1 MSFFKN
7 NTKNNLN
14 EQEDLMAE
22 EKRELKESK
31 ERNKKFSIG
40 DDRRVKSLSP
50 GALVRRRFF
59 RNKVAVLGLAVL
71 SCMFIFSFIGGFL
84 SPYGQGEIFYRQ
96 ENVSKDYASAK
107 QSKDFHF
114 LSNDTNNFNSS
125 NEADMIVSMV
135 DKKTQFTSGGKN
147 YTLTEEGKD
156 FFFSFIWRKNR
167 RNSI

>member
-71 SCMFIFSFIGGFL
+71 SCMFIFFYRRIFITLWSRRNFL
-84 SPYGQGEIFYRQ
+84 SSRKCVERLCIC
-96 ENVSKDYASAK
+96 
-107 QSKDFHF
+107 
-114 LSNDTNNFNSS
+114 
-125 NEADMIVSMV
+125 
-135 DKKTQFTSGGKN
+135 KTK
-147 YTLTEEGKD
+147 
-156 FFFSFIWRKNR
+156 
-167 RNSI
+167 